1 MIDDDR
7 WLWQLWHDS
16 HYTSSLNRY
25 LLHTLKNI
33 TKRQKFCSRAVT
45 SKVYFCHMCLGP
57 HDYLECLEKGCATV
71 AVVAE
76 TKGGKGEGVVS
87 PAGFLA
93 HCLAHNAYVAQ

>member
-1 MIDDDR
+1 
-7 WLWQLWHDS
+7 
-16 HYTSSLNRY
+16 
-25 LLHTLKNI
+25 
-33 TKRQKFCSRAVT
+33 
-45 SKVYFCHMCLGP
+45 MCLGP